1 MDHKC
6 VLHMQRTTIR
16 SLYLNTMQYN
26 SKEPQTSA
34 SNITNFSINE
44 GNINAGLLH

>member
-1 MDHKC
+1 MDHKG
-6 VLHMQRTTIR
+6 VLHMQRTTIL

-34 SNITNFSINE
+34 SNITNFSIYE
-44 GNINAGLLH
+44 GKINAWLLH